1 MMITDDKSVNTVK
14 IISLYHFLAFLEV
27 EDRYEQ
33 VFKKVFFML
42 STIEVFHFPSKVIL
56 ELFKLTHND
65 SLLFLSFV

>member
-42 STIEVFHFPSKVIL
+42 STIEVFHFPPKSNLRVIQAD
-56 ELFKLTHND
+56 T
-65 SLLFLSFV
+65 